1 VNAGVPVLEDL
12 GDLDGKR
19 VLVRLDLNV
28 PLAKAPD
35 GSWVV
40 ADDFRIRSAL
50 PTLEWLRDHGAHIT
64 ACTHLGR
71 PKGTRDPQL
80 DVAPVRSRL
89 DELMPGVELLENLR
103 FSPGEEAND
112 PAFVLELVKD
122 QDAYV
127 NDAFGASHRA
137 HASTVGPPA
146 YLPSAAGRLL
156 AREVEVLTGLLASP
170 ARPFVVV
177 VGGAKVKDKIGV
189 LRALATR
196 ADTVLVGGGMAFTF
210 LKALGHGTGASL
222 VDDTHLAAC
231 VELLSSSSSH
241 IVLPV
246 DTKALA
252 PGHKLTIE
260 APADPPEPGGRGAG
274 RSSVIEVF
282 GSEIPD
288 GWRGVDI
295 GPATAVLF
303 AEVIASA
310 GTVLWNGPM
319 GVFEDDRFADGTRA
333 IAEAV
338 ARCPGSTVV
347 GGGDSVAAL
356 GQLGL
361 AGMVDHLSTG
371 GGASLELL
379 EFGDLPGL
387 AALRAAPNARTGASA
402 TGGPTA
408 SSVNAASDL
417 GDQ

>member
-1 VNAGVPVLEDL
+1 VSAGVPLLEDL

-28 PLAKAPD
+28 PLSKAPD
-35 GSWVV
+35 GSRVV
-40 ADDFRIRSAL
+40 ADDFRIRAAL
-50 PTLEWLRDHGAHIT
+50 PTLEWLRGQGAHIT
-64 ACTHLGR
+64 ACSHLGR
-71 PKGTRDPQL
+71 PKGARDPAL
-80 DVAPVRSRL
+80 DLAPVRSRL
-89 DELMPGVELLENLR
+89 AELAPGVELLENLR

-122 QDAYV
+122 KDAYV

-137 HASTVGPPA
+137 HASIVGPPA

-189 LRALATR
+189 LRALAAR
-196 ADTVLVGGGMAFTF
+196 ADTVLIGGGMAFTF
-210 LKALGHGTGASL
+210 LKALGHETGASL
-222 VDDTHLAAC
+222 VDDSHLDAC
-231 VELLSSSSSH
+231 VDLLRSSSRLA
-241 IVLPV
+241 LPV

-260 APADPPEPGGRGAG
+260 QPGDSAERERHRDG
-274 RSSVIEVF
+274 RSSVVEVF
-282 GSEIPD
+282 GSEIPE
-288 GWRGVDI
+288 GWRGVDV

-303 AEVIASA
+303 AEVIAGA
-310 GTVLWNGPM
+310 ATVLWNGPM

-361 AGMVDHLSTG
+361 AGKVDHLSTG

-387 AALRAAPNARTGASA
+387 VALRSAPNAREGAPSDDDLTA
-402 TGGPTA
+402 TG
-408 SSVNAASDL
+408 VNPRHEPSDR
-417 GDQ
+417 